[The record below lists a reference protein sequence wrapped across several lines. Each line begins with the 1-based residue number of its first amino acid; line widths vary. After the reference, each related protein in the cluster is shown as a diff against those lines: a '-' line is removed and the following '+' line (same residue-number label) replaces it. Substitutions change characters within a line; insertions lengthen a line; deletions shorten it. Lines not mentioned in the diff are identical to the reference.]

1 MTAWRDESLG
11 IEQRVEALLAEL
23 TLEQKAAQL
32 GSIWP
37 MEQAA
42 ETVAGVLTPR
52 DVAPEMQAMFGDV
65 AGGGGRT
72 LPQTPGRG
80 HLTRPFGRHPQTVA
94 EGVKATAAFQRSI
107 MDASGHGIPAI
118 VHEESLT
125 GFCTYGATVF
135 PTPLAWGATFD
146 PAVVEEMAAAIG
158 EDMHAVGVHQA
169 LSPLVDVVRDYRWGR
184 CEETCGEDPYLV
196 GTLGTAYVRGLQ
208 GAGVYATLKHFV
220 GYSASKAGRN
230 HAPVEIGRRQL
241 EDILLPPFEMAVRSG
256 GVESVMNAYSDI
268 DGVPAGASR
277 FLLTEVLRDR
287 WGFTGTVVSD
297 YFAVMFLWLHH
308 RLADDPRG
316 AAEIALAAGLD
327 VELPF
332 TTGFAALPDAVRT
345 GGVPEEL
352 LDRAVR
358 RVLTQKVRLGL
369 LDAGYDPDA
378 AGDANVDLDSPRNRD
393 IARRMA
399 EESLVLLANDG
410 TLPLKPETR
419 VGLVGPTSDQPYS
432 FMGCYAYPNHVLSGY
447 SGDGI
452 GLPVTT
458 LGDAFRE
465 AFAAVTQA
473 QGVPV
478 REPDTSGIEEAV
490 AAVASSDVVVLAV
503 GDVSGLF
510 GDGTSGEGCDV
521 GDLRLPGAQHELVEA
536 VLATGKPVVLLLL
549 AGRPYALGAYADRC
563 AAILQAFFPGIEA
576 AEAITGVLTGRVN
589 PSGHLPVGI
598 PRQPGGQP
606 GTYLGSRLALEPGT
620 TSMDPRPLYAFGHG
634 LSYTSFEV
642 IDLELSAVEIPV
654 DGRLDVSVTVSNTG
668 ERDGATVVQL
678 YASDAVA
685 QVVRPVIELIGYAKV
700 RLVAGEAR
708 TVHFLVDADRFSFT
722 GLELRRIVEPGV
734 VTLSVGLG
742 STDRPLTASLTLTG
756 ALREVGEGRVLT
768 TPVRL
773 G

>member
-1 MTAWRDESLG
+1 MTSWRNESLG

-37 MEQAA
+37 VEDGV
-42 ETVAGVLTPR
+42 ETVAGVPKPR
-52 DVAPEMQAMFGDV
+52 DVAPEMQSMFGDV
-65 AGGGGRT
+65 SGGGGRT
-72 LPQTPGRG
+72 VPETPGRG
-80 HLTRPFGRHPQTVA
+80 HLTRPFGRHPQTVT
-94 EGVKATAAFQRSI
+94 EGVRATAAFQRTI

-146 PAVVEEMAAAIG
+146 PALVEEMATAIG
-158 EDMHAVGVHQA
+158 EDLRAVGVHQA
-169 LSPLVDVVRDYRWGR
+169 LSPLLDVVRDYRWGR

-230 HAPVEIGRRQL
+230 HAPVEMGRRQL
-241 EDILLPPFEMAVRSG
+241 EDILLPPFEMAVREG
-256 GVESVMNAYSDI
+256 GAESVMNSYSDI
-268 DGVPAGASR
+268 DGVPAGANR

-308 RLADDPRG
+308 RLAEDRRG
-316 AAEIALAAGLD
+316 AAALALAAGLD

-332 TTGFAALPDAVRT
+332 TAAFAALPDAVRT
-345 GGVPEEL
+345 GDVPEEL

-369 LDAGYDPDA
+369 LDAAYDPDA
-378 AGDANVDLDSPRNRD
+378 AGDETVNLDSPRNRD

-410 TLPLKPETR
+410 TLPLAPETR
-419 VGLVGPTSDQPYS
+419 VALIGPTSDQPHS
-432 FMGCYAYPNHVLSGY
+432 FMGCYAYPNHVLSAY

-452 GLPVTT
+452 GLPVIT
-458 LGDAFRE
+458 LGDAFRA
-465 AFAAVTQA
+465 AFATVTQS

-478 REPDTSGIEEAV
+478 RDPDTSGIE
-490 AAVASSDVVVLAV
+490 AAVATVATTDVVVLAV

-510 GDGTSGEGCDV
+510 GEGTSGEGCDV

-549 AGRPYALGAYADRC
+549 AGRPYALGAYVDRC
-563 AAILQAFFPGIEA
+563 AAVVQAFFPGIEA

-589 PSGHLPVGI
+589 PSGHLPVGVL
-598 PRQPGGQP
+598 RHPGGQP

-620 TSMDPRPLYAFGHG
+620 TSVDPRPLYGFGHG

-642 IDLELSAVEIPV
+642 SDLELSAGDIPV
-654 DGRLDVSVTVSNTG
+654 DGQVEVSVTVRNSG

-678 YASDAVA
+678 YASDAAA

-700 RLVAGEAR
+700 RLAAGQSHR
-708 TVHFLVDADRFSFT
+708 VHFAVDADRFSFT

-734 VTLSVGLG
+734 VSLSVGLS
-742 STDRPLTASLTLTG
+742 STERPLVALLTLTG
-756 ALREVGEGRVLT
+756 AVRDVGEGRVLT

-773 G
+773 S